1 MKKKETVYCVGI
13 GGIGMSALVQLYLSQ
28 GKKVLGS
35 DRGQTKVTRLLEK
48 KGVKVFKGHDVKNI
62 PEDATLLVYS
72 DAVPKDNV
80 ERVRARELGVQ
91 ERSYFEALG
100 EATKKVSSD
109 FKQIHHVVPWKEMA
123 GMRDK
128 LIHDYIGV
136 DIHLFGKLSKRI
148 FPSS

>member
-1 MKKKETVYCVGI
+1 MKDDTIYIEHILKSI
-13 GGIGMSALVQLYLSQ
+13 
-28 GKKVLGS
+28 
-35 DRGQTKVTRLLEK
+35 
-48 KGVKVFKGHDVKNI
+48 KNI
-62 PEDATLLVYS
+62 LDYTKDISKAEFAKTTLIQ
-72 DAVPKDNV
+72 DAVIRN
-80 ERVRARELGVQ
+80 
-91 ERSYFEALG
+91 FEVIG

-109 FKQIHHVVPWKEMA
+109 FKQIHHEIPWKEMA